1 MAGYSMTHI
10 TRSVEIAAKPE
21 AVYEL
26 VYKVERFP
34 LYSHFI
40 KEVTKVG
47 PNNYRWKAHINGLW
61 FEWASAFVE
70 KERPGHISWRSVSGL
85 ESHGNYV
92 ISAIPGG
99 TKVTFDI
106 EYHLPSHFLET
117 ALESILSPLIE
128 EAFLEILHNI
138 KKELELTPHRNV

>member
-1 MAGYSMTHI
+1 MTHI
-10 TRSVEIAAKPE
+10 NRSVEIAARPE

-26 VYKVERFP
+26 IYKVERYP

-40 KEVTKVG
+40 KEVKKAG

-61 FEWASAFVE
+61 FEWTSAFIE
-70 KERPGHISWRSVSGL
+70 KERPRHISWHSVSGL
-85 ESHGNYV
+85 ESHGDYV

-106 EYHLPSHFLET
+106 EYHLPSHILET
-117 ALESILSPLIE
+117 ALESILAPLME

-138 KKELELTPHRNV
+138 KKELELTPRRNV